1 MIKEQRISQVKQF
14 IYSRQSVSLDELVS
28 VFQVSKNT
36 IRRDVQELVESGEFT
51 KIYGGVKAKEP
62 KILESFQTRKVRSQ
76 PAKTAIGLA
85 AARFVEDGDIIFI
98 DSGTTTLEM
107 FEGIFEKEITI
118 VTNNLEFITRA
129 LPFDHLTVIV
139 IGGMLERKTNALGS
153 PQNVELLKTYNVTK
167 AFMASTGVSI
177 SNGVTNSS
185 SLETEL
191 KRTAVERSQQSFLLI
206 DHLKINRYGLTTYCK
221 LSDIDCIITDT
232 DLPMEYAQYAEQHRI
247 QTIKGE

>member
-1 MIKEQRISQVKQF
+1 MIKEQRINQIKQY
-14 IYSRQSVSLDELVS
+14 IESRQSVALDELVS

-36 IRRDVQELVESGEFT
+36 IRRDVQELVDSGEFT

-62 KILESFQTRKVRSQ
+62 KTLESFQTRKVRNQ

-85 AARFVEDGDIIFI
+85 AARFVEDGDIIFV

-107 FEGIFEKEITI
+107 FEGICEKEITI
-118 VTNNLEFITRA
+118 VTNNLAFITRA
-129 LPFDHLTVIV
+129 LPFDRLTVIV

-153 PQNVELLKTYNVTK
+153 PQNVEILKTYNITK

-177 SNGVTNSS
+177 SNGVTNSA

-191 KRTAVERSQQSFLLI
+191 KRTVIERSQQNFLLI
-206 DHLKINRYGLTTYCK
+206 DQLKINRYGLTTYCK
-221 LSDIDCIITDT
+221 LSDIDFLITDA
-232 DLPMEYAQYAEQHRI
+232 DLPEEYVQYAEQYQI
-247 QTIKGE
+247 QIIKGE